1 MAFLSYIA
9 QQTPSVEQIKQ
20 QKNHLTQ
27 RELDTFNQENVY
39 ELIAQ
44 RSQFYDELL
53 CHLWQSFGLNQC
65 QDLALI
71 AVGGYGRQ
79 EIFPL
84 SDLDFLILSQNAI
97 CFETEQKIAQFIQ
110 FLWDC
115 HFDVGHSVRL
125 LEQCLEEGKKDL
137 SIATNLLESRYLCGN
152 LHLFQQLES
161 AVHNQSDFWPAVDF
175 FQAKLEEQKQR
186 YQRYH
191 NTSYNLEP
199 DIKNSPGGLRDLHLL
214 YWIALRHT
222 KAKNLGDI
230 LQSGFIYPE
239 EYARLQQS
247 QQFLF
252 RTRFALHLILKRYD
266 NRLLFDR
273 QLKISQM
280 LGFGEGNQGVEKMMK
295 VFFQSLQHIA
305 LLSHILLKHYQE
317 HFLTPAHQ
325 ASAVDLDEN
334 FCLVGQSLL
343 LKKSSRFTQQP
354 ESILD
359 LFYYLTQYHNAD
371 IHSKTLRE
379 LVIALDQFT
388 LPLCQNA
395 KAREKFIQLLEQPNA
410 IHRAFFPMH
419 QYGVL
424 TAYLLQWQ
432 PIVGLMQFDLFH
444 TYTVDEHTLRVMLKL
459 ESFLQQENR
468 ASHPLCTQLLPQLAD
483 RRLLYLAALFH
494 DIAKGRGGDHAE
506 LGGEDMRDFAI
517 LHGFNAEQTELM
529 CWLVQQHL
537 LMSITAQRRDIH
549 DPDVVLA
556 FADKVKNQQYLDYL
570 VCLTVAD
577 ICATNSTLWNDWKRT
592 LLFTLYQYCS
602 QQFHQGMHHR
612 LDYQQQIAQNRQQAS
627 MLLKTIPP
635 ESLQTLWQP
644 CPDEYFLRNTPKQ
657 IAWHSQLLYENQD
670 KLIVKVSNKFA
681 KGGTEIF
688 IYCADQANL
697 FHKVVNIIGA
707 KNLSI
712 HDAQIITRQD
722 GYVMDSFIVSELD
735 GGLVRSERRRALE
748 KALYQG
754 LSQEI
759 TVLTHQRQNYKLQ
772 HFKVPTQ
779 IRFLNT
785 HRLDHTEMELFAL
798 DNAGL
803 LSKISQVFVEQQL
816 NLLNAK
822 ITTVGEKA
830 EDFFILLNHEGKAL
844 SPEQRQQ
851 LEQKLMKLLSS
862 D

>member
-1 MAFLSYIA
+1 MALFSYQA
-9 QQTPSVEQIKQ
+9 QPIPTVENIKQ
-20 QKNHLTQ
+20 QKNALAQ
-27 RELDTFNQENVY
+27 RELAHFNQANVY

-44 RSQFYDELL
+44 RNQFCDDLL
-53 CHLWQSFGLNQC
+53 CHLWQYFALNQ
-65 QDLALI
+65 QPDLALI

-84 SDLDFLILSQNAI
+84 SDLDFLILSQSAI
-97 CFETEQKIAQFIQ
+97 CPETEQKIAQFIQ

-115 HFDVGHSVRL
+115 HFDIGHSVRSL
-125 LEQCLEEGKKDL
+125 TQCIEEGKKDI

-152 LHLFQQLES
+152 QQIFAQLES
-161 AVHNQSDFWPAVDF
+161 AVHYQADFWPAADF
-175 FQAKLEEQKQR
+175 FQAKLQEKNER

-222 KAKNLGDI
+222 KAKNLSDI
-230 LQSGFIYPE
+230 LQAGFIYPE
-239 EYARLQQS
+239 EYACLQQS
-247 QQFLF
+247 QHFLF

-280 LGFGEGNQGVEKMMK
+280 LGFGEGNQGVEKLMK

-317 HFLTPAHQ
+317 HFLTSPEKT
-325 ASAVDLDEN
+325 SAVDLDDN
-334 FCLVGQSLL
+334 FCLLGQSIL
-343 LKKSSRFTQQP
+343 LKNKSSFTQQP

-359 LFYYLTQYHNAD
+359 LFYYLTQHHKAD
-371 IHSKTLRE
+371 IHSETLRE
-379 LVIALDQFT
+379 LVIALGQ
-388 LPLCQNA
+388 LNSPLCQYA
-395 KAREKFIQLLEQPNA
+395 KAREKFIQLLAQPQA
-410 IHRAFFPMH
+410 ISRAFFPMH

-424 TAYLLQWQ
+424 TAYLPQWQ

-459 ESFLQQENR
+459 ESFLQQENQKL
-468 ASHPLCTQLLPQLAD
+468 HPLCTQLFPQLAD
-483 RRLLYLAALFH
+483 RRLLYLAGLFH

-506 LGGEDMRDFAI
+506 LGAKEMQDFAI
-517 LHGFNAEQTELM
+517 LHGFNATQTELM

-537 LMSITAQRRDIH
+537 FMSITAQRRDIH
-549 DPDVVLA
+549 DPEVVLA
-556 FADKVKNQQYLDYL
+556 FADKVKDQQHLDYL

-577 ICATNSTLWNDWKRT
+577 ICATNGTLWNDWKRT

-602 QQFHQGMHHR
+602 QQFDQGMQHR
-612 LDYQQQIAQNRQQAS
+612 LDYQQQIAQNRQQALI
-627 MLLKTIPP
+627 LLKALP
-635 ESLQTLWQP
+635 EQSIQALWQQ

-670 KLIVKVSNKFA
+670 NLVVKVSNKFA

-688 IYCADQANL
+688 IYCADQPSL
-697 FHKVVNIIGA
+697 FHKVVSIIGT

-735 GGLVRSERRRALE
+735 GSLVRNERRRALE

-754 LSQEI
+754 L
-759 TVLTHQRQNYKLQ
+759 TTPAKALLNQRRNYKLQ
-772 HFKVPTQ
+772 HFQVPTQ
-779 IRFLNT
+779 IRFLNI
-785 HRLDHTEMELFAL
+785 HRSDHTEMELFAL
-798 DNAGL
+798 DKAGL

-822 ITTVGEKA
+822 ITTIGEKA
-830 EDFFILLNHEGKAL
+830 EDFFILVNAEGKAL
-844 SPEQRQQ
+844 CATQRQQ
-851 LEQKLMKLLSS
+851 LEQRLVHTLAN